1 MKKLS
6 LIFSILLSVIIL
18 SCSKENDE
26 PIINGENGTHVDI
39 NGSEIENS
47 TEASYN
53 DTIIYEDKRTGASI
67 DRGADLIFSEKSLKG
82 YRVIVTITDSGISY
96 DIHVPSEGAELN
108 LHAENVDTWMKL
120 GSIIVNEEIQ
130 EYVFEELGKMPN
142 YEEDKHGNKY
152 NYFYKL
158 SNEYITLVYETIDE
172 LHITIPQNE
181 SKDKLYIRT
190 IINDPPIFSIGATI
204 NFIQE
209 GAK

>member
-1 MKKLS
+1 M
-6 LIFSILLSVIIL
+6 

-53 DTIIYEDKRTGASI
+53 DTIIYVDKRTGASI
-67 DRGADLIFSEKSLKG
+67 DRGADLIFSEKSFKG
-82 YRVIVTITDSGISY
+82 YRVIVTMTDFGISY
-96 DIHVPSEGAELN
+96 DIHIPSEGAELN

-120 GSIIVNEEIQ
+120 GGIIVNEEIQ

-142 YEEDKHGNKY
+142 YYEDKHGNKF
-152 NYFYKL
+152 NYYHKL

-181 SKDKLYIRT
+181 SKDELHIKT
-190 IINDPPIFSIGATI
+190 FINDPPVFSIGATL

>member
-1 MKKLS
+1 MKD
-6 LIFSILLSVIIL
+6 FVSIENWG
-18 SCSKENDE
+18 KENHVE
-26 PIINGENGTHVDI
+26 MMEFVDI
-39 NGSEIENS
+39 LE
-47 TEASYN
+47 
-53 DTIIYEDKRTGASI
+53 ED
-67 DRGADLIFSEKSLKG
+67 D
-82 YRVIVTITDSGISY
+82 
-96 DIHVPSEGAELN
+96 
-108 LHAENVDTWMKL
+108 
-120 GSIIVNEEIQ
+120 SIIVNEEIQ
-130 EYVFEELGKMPN
+130 KYVFEELGKMPN

-190 IINDPPIFSIGATI
+190 FINDPPICSIGATI